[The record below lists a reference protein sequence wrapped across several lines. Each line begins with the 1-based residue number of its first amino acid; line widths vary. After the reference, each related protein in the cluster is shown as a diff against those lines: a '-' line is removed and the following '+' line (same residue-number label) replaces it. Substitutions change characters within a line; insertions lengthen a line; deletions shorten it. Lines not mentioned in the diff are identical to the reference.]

1 MFRNLHKSIVKV
13 AEQYT
18 KKLKSVAPTDTEALK
33 NSITYKANDEGFV
46 IDAFDYLY
54 YQDKGVNG
62 VKKSRGSEYS
72 YTNKKPKI
80 TKSLRDWSK
89 KRGLNVWAV
98 QTSIYN
104 NGIPAKN
111 FITKADTAVDFSEIT
126 EAYSKDIEE
135 QMFQD

>member
-1 MFRNLHKSIVKV
+1 
-13 AEQYT
+13 
-18 KKLKSVAPTDTEALK
+18 
-33 NSITYKANDEGFV
+33 V
-46 IDAFDYLY
+46 IDAFEYLY

-104 NGIPAKN
+104 KGIPAKN

>member
-104 NGIPAKN
+104 KGIPAKN

>member
-104 NGIPAKN
+104 KGIPAKN

-126 EAYSKDIEE
+126 EAYSKDIDK
-135 QMFQD
+135 MFDY